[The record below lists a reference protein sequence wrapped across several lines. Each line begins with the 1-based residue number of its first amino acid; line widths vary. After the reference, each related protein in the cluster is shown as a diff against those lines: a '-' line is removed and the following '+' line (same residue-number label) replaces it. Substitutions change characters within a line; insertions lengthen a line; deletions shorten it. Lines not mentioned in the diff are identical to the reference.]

1 MIKSVIFTR
10 LKKNMSKSQIISAI
24 ILLSVTMLSCRKEGG
39 EKAKGDAVIT
49 FTETKYE
56 YGEIP
61 FKGDG
66 DCEFAFRNA
75 GKTPL
80 VLTHVKSTCGCT
92 IPEWPNEPIK
102 AGEQGIIRV
111 SYDTQRVGTFNKSV
125 YVYSNASNGVQR
137 LYISGRVNSFNE
149 ESVN

>member
-1 MIKSVIFTR
+1 M
-10 LKKNMSKSQIISAI
+10 KKMRIISAI
-24 ILLSVTMLSCRKEGG
+24 FMLALAMVSCSQEEGKR
-39 EKAKGDAVIT
+39 EKGDAKIV
-49 FTETKYE
+49 FAQENHD

-66 DCEFAFRNA
+66 ACEFAFRNT

-92 IPEWPNEPIK
+92 IPEWPSEPIK
-102 AGEQGIIRV
+102 AGEQGIIKV
-111 SYDTQRVGTFNKSV
+111 SYDTQRVGTFNKSI

-137 LYISGRVNSFNE
+137 LYIRGSVKPHNE
-149 ESVN
+149 ETVN